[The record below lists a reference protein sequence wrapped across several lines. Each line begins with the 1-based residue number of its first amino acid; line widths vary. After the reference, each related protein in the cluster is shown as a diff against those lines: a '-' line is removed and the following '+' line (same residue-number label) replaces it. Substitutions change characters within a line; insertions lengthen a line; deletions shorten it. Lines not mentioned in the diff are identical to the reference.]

1 MQLKTGLCHEKVTVC
16 NFWAAFIKGA
26 FPKKRAVY
34 REKPERS
41 PSCLGVVDII
51 LPIKNDCLPCE
62 QEETTFKKWEKD
74 RRGLRQPFSP
84 VQNEQRK
91 SMGLS
96 PTLRLRLLL
105 LESVFYHQDQLVWK
119 RHGMGLC
126 KGHGFYKTL

>member
-1 MQLKTGLCHEKVTVC
+1 MKVTVC

-26 FPKKRAVY
+26 FPKKGPYTGKNRK
-34 REKPERS
+34 ED
-41 PSCLGVVDII
+41 PSCPGVVDII

-126 KGHGFYKTL
+126 KGHGFYKTLQNHPRDP